1 VARNRYYAG
10 APSDH
15 FDGVR
20 FFNPGQAGTD
30 RSLADMLR
38 WKMGGGRARWPARVA
53 NAPAAKP
60 SARVSRLTV
69 TMVGHATVLIQLA
82 GCNLL
87 VDPVWSERASPLRW
101 AGPKRVNDPGVAFA
115 DLPPIDAVL
124 ITHNHYDHFD
134 ITTLRRLWSTHRPR
148 LIAPLG
154 NDALLA
160 KTIGAS
166 SIEAADWGDTIP
178 LGDQVRV
185 TLVAAHH
192 WSARALGDRRMALWC
207 GFVIQSPA
215 GLVYN
220 AGDTGYRDGGI
231 FFDIA
236 RRFGAPDVAILPI
249 GAYEPRWFMK
259 DQHADPD
266 EAVRIMMACEAR
278 QGLGVHWG
286 TFQLTDEA
294 RIAPK
299 EALAVAL
306 RRHEITP
313 DRFLALEPG
322 DVWSK
327 PADIG
332 RCMGGGAPKNEL
344 DTAGV
349 RDSKSYAACC
359 REERMCGASA

>member
-1 VARNRYYAG
+1 MARNRYYAG
-10 APSDH
+10 TPSDH
-15 FDGVR
+15 FDGDS

-30 RSLADMLR
+30 RSLAMLLR
-38 WKMGGGRARWPARVA
+38 WRTGRGRSPWPKRVA
-53 NAPAAKP
+53 NGPAAKP
-60 SARVSRLTV
+60 PARVDRLTI

-101 AGPKRVNDPGVAFA
+101 AGPRRVNDPGIAFE

-134 ITTLRRLWSTHRPR
+134 IATLRRLWSAHRP
-148 LIAPLG
+148 LFIAPLG

-160 KTIGAS
+160 KAIGANR
-166 SIEAADWGDTIP
+166 IETVDWEDTIAIS
-178 LGDQVRV
+178 DDVRITAV
-185 TLVAAHH
+185 PAHH

-220 AGDTGYRDGGI
+220 AGDTAYGDGRI
-231 FFDIA
+231 FFDIV
-236 RRFGAPDVAILPI
+236 RRFGPPDVAILPI

-259 DQHADPD
+259 HQHANPD
-266 EAVRIMMACEAR
+266 EAVRIMTACEAR

-286 TFQLTDEA
+286 TFQLTNEA
-294 RIAPK
+294 RLAPK

-306 RRHEITP
+306 HRHEIVP
-313 DRFLALEPG
+313 DRFFALEPG
-322 DVWSK
+322 DVWLM
-327 PADIG
+327 
-332 RCMGGGAPKNEL
+332 R
-344 DTAGV
+344 
-349 RDSKSYAACC
+349 R
-359 REERMCGASA
+359 

>member
-20 FFNPGQAGTD
+20 FFNPEQASTD
-30 RSLADMLR
+30 RSLAALLR
-38 WKMGGGRARWPARVA
+38 WRMGAGRSGWPDRVA

-60 SARVSRLTV
+60 AARVSGLTI

-82 GCNLL
+82 GCNML

-134 ITTLRRLWSTHRPR
+134 IATLRRLRSAHRPR
-148 LIAPLG
+148 FIAPLG

-160 KTIGAS
+160 KAIGACRT
-166 SIEAADWGDTIP
+166 ETADWGDTISI
-178 LGDQVRV
+178 GDQTRV
-185 TLVAAHH
+185 TVVPAHH
-192 WSARALGDRRMALWC
+192 WSARAWGDQRMALWC

-215 GLVYN
+215 GLVYD
-220 AGDTGYRDGGI
+220 AGDTAYGDGRI
-231 FFDIA
+231 FLDIA

-266 EAVRIMMACEAR
+266 EAVRIMMACDAR
-278 QGLGVHWG
+278 QALGVHWG
-286 TFQLTDEA
+286 TFQLTNEA
-294 RIAPK
+294 RLAPK
-299 EALAVAL
+299 EELAIAL
-306 RRHEITP
+306 RRHEIAA
-313 DRFLALEPG
+313 DRFLPLEPG
-322 DVWSK
+322 DVWRK
-327 PADIG
+327 ID
-332 RCMGGGAPKNEL
+332 
-344 DTAGV
+344 
-349 RDSKSYAACC
+349 
-359 REERMCGASA
+359 